1 MDGRVLTALLGIVL
15 PAILIGVTIAFFAS
29 NPVSILALFVVMT
42 GGVFWL
48 LSYSE
53 SF

>member
-1 MDGRVLTALLGIVL
+1 MDGRILTLLLAIVL
-15 PAILIGVTIAFFAS
+15 PAALTGVTIAFFSS
-29 NPVSILALFVVMT
+29 NPLSILGLFIVMT

-53 SF
+53 AF